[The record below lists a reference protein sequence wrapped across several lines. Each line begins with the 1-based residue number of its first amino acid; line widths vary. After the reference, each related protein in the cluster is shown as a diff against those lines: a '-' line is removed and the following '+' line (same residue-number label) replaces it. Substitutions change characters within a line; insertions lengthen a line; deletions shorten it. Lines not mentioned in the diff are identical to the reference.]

1 MINNKEIIIFIRKY
15 NVEYKTE
22 SKRITING
30 LHLFHIDRL
39 GINGKNLL
47 LKRYIAGTLFI
58 TGCIDIDEIQVMYFF
73 DDDNKIVKFDNLE
86 F

>member
-30 LHLFHIDRL
+30 LHHFHIDKL
-39 GINGKNLL
+39 GINGNQLL

-58 TGCIDIDEIQVMYFF
+58 TGYIDIDEIQVMCFF
-73 DDDNKIVKFDNLE
+73 DYDNKIVTFDNLE